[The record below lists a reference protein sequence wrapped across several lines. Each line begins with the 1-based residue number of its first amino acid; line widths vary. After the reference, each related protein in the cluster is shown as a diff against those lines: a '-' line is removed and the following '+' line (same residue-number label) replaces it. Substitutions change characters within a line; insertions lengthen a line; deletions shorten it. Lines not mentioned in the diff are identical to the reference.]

1 MIGDKYCDYHRDKGH
16 TTDECC
22 HLKKLID
29 KIIKAD
35 ELNQFLK
42 DLREKLGLKVD
53 KEENPKKAKGIRAK

>member
-16 TTDECC
+16 NTDECF

-29 KIIKAD
+29 KMIKAD
-35 ELNQFLK
+35 ELNQFVK

-53 KEENPKKAKGIRAK
+53 KEENPKKAKGIGAK